1 MNNFS
6 IFQYENDK
14 KQTSQKNSFLRNFMH
29 ETEHEYAV
37 LYNNKTELR
46 TLSEQEIEEYA
57 QSCVDVLKAT
67 SIHYLTGKLQPVTS
81 IDYGIVKIDVS
92 TLNEQKIILE
102 FISRKAIAEIGY
114 FDVRF
119 TDNCSVGDYAYRL
132 SKTSLYPDLYIDK
145 IPWVFG
151 TSMDDVTG
159 AAKHVYDEISA
170 GWFQYKYQ
178 TVPHIKA
185 QDSFDNLKVVLKTH
199 KKANKDEQ

>member
-6 IFQYENDK
+6 IFQYENNK
-14 KQTSQKNSFLRNFMH
+14 KQTSQKNSFLRSLMH
-29 ETEHEYAV
+29 DTDFDYAI

-46 TLSEQEIEEYA
+46 ALSERETEEYA
-57 QSCVDVLKAT
+57 QNCVNVLKAT
-67 SIHYLTGKLQPVTS
+67 GIHYLTGKLQPVTS
-81 IDYGIVKIDVS
+81 IDYGTVKIDVG

-132 SKTSLYPDLYIDK
+132 SKTSLYPDLNIDK
-145 IPWVFG
+145 APWVFG
-151 TSMDDVTG
+151 TSVDSITG
-159 AAKHVYDEISA
+159 VAKHVYDEISA

-178 TVPHIKA
+178 AVPHIKA
-185 QDSFDNLKVVLKTH
+185 QDSFDNLKDILKVH
-199 KKANKDEQ
+199 KKANKDG

>member
-6 IFQYENDK
+6 IFQYENNK
-14 KQTSQKNSFLRNFMH
+14 KQTSQKNSFLRSFMH
-29 ETEHEYAV
+29 ETKYEYAV

-46 TLSEQEIEEYA
+46 VLSEQEIEAYA
-57 QSCVDVLKAT
+57 RSCIDILKVT
-67 SIHYLTGKLQPVTS
+67 GIQYLTGKLQPVTS
-81 IDYGIVKIDVS
+81 IDYGTVKIDVS

-102 FISRKAIAEIGY
+102 FISRKAITEIGY

-132 SKTSLYPDLYIDK
+132 SKTSLYPDLNNDK
-145 IPWVFG
+145 TPWLFG
-151 TSMDDVTG
+151 TSVDGVTG
-159 AAKHVYDEISA
+159 VAKHIYDEISA

-185 QDSFDNLKVVLKTH
+185 QDSFDNLKDILKAH
-199 KKANKDEQ
+199 KKANKDAQ

>member
-6 IFQYENDK
+6 LFQYENNK
-14 KQTSQKNSFLRNFMH
+14 KQTSQKNSFLRSFMYDTNF
-29 ETEHEYAV
+29 EYAI

-46 TLSEQEIEEYA
+46 TLSEQEIEEYV
-57 QSCVDVLKAT
+57 QSCISVIQAT
-67 SIHYLTGKLQPVTS
+67 GIQYLTGKLQPVTS
-81 IDYGIVKIDVS
+81 IDYGAVKIDVS
-92 TLNEQKIILE
+92 TINEQKIVLE
-102 FISRKAIAEIGY
+102 FISRKTITEIGY

-132 SKTSLYPDLYIDK
+132 SKTSLYPDLSVDK

-151 TSMDDVTG
+151 VSTDIITG
-159 AAKHVYDEISA
+159 VARHVYDELSA

-185 QDSFDNLKVVLKTH
+185 QDSFDNLKSILKAH